1 VYLDLKD
8 GNTIYTV
15 YSYGMNIDTLSASA
29 ITKSEVLINVID
41 QPEIQVSG
49 VIERGRNTGIERF
62 LRIGE
67 VDTVGDI
74 TKYGYKFFNVQN
86 LT

>member
-1 VYLDLKD
+1 MND
-8 GNTIYTV
+8 GKTIYTV
-15 YSYGMNIDTLSASA
+15 YSYGMNIDTISASA
-29 ITKSEVLINVID
+29 LTKNEVLINVID

-49 VIERGRNTGIERF
+49 IIERGRNTGMERF

-67 VDTVGDI
+67 VDSIGDV
-74 TKYGYKFFNVQN
+74 TNYGYKFFNVQN